1 LQDFNHFLIR
11 NLSKIAIIETD
22 CSEYRVIL
30 KTHYVV
36 GLPPQFGKAVAW
48 RHRHRKHEP
57 LRIADASGAQS
68 RAGRRARRNAV
79 INHNRRA
86 AGDLRAFAIAQV
98 AVALPI
104 DFGEF
109 GIASGF
115 KRSFVNTNVLN
126 DVFIAHRDRAAAV
139 DNRTHCQFRLEG
151 HADLAHEDQIDRR
164 LERLSNLR
172 RDSNSTAR
180 QREDRRLLLLVSEGQ
195 PDATAARRSTA
206 NPARKSIHRLPRR
219 S

>member
-1 LQDFNHFLIR
+1 MSFWAAFLAETVAGFHHFLIR

-36 GLPPQFGKAVAW
+36 GLPPQFWKAVAW

-98 AVALPI
+98 ALGVRFRRI
-104 DFGEF
+104 RHR
-109 GIASGF
+109 
-115 KRSFVNTNVLN
+115 KR
-126 DVFIAHRDRAAAV
+126 I
-139 DNRTHCQFRLEG
+139 
-151 HADLAHEDQIDRR
+151 
-164 LERLSNLR
+164 
-172 RDSNSTAR
+172 
-180 QREDRRLLLLVSEGQ
+180 
-195 PDATAARRSTA
+195 
-206 NPARKSIHRLPRR
+206 
-219 S
+219 